1 MSRNTGVGVRPMWGR
16 RAAVIAAAALFVASC
31 GSSNKSD
38 NGAAGTTAAGAET
51 TAAAAATTA
60 GAAETSASAAGSS
73 APAEVE
79 GKVTDFAG
87 YVGGSGAADASLPP
101 VKIGYFNQ
109 QGGSIEVTHTNVDG
123 INAAVKYVNEE
134 AGGIGG
140 HPLEVVT
147 CYVANTEEEGQQCG
161 QKFANDKDIVAVV
174 AGPTFIGTESFYAAR
189 GLQAGGLRGVGQSRR
204 HDAEGGSRP
213 VRRGQV
219 HPGPVCD
226 VRPRHVEGQ
235 VGGARLSGRLRP
247 G

>member
-16 RAAVIAAAALFVASC
+16 RAAVVAAVALFAASC
-31 GSSNKSD
+31 GSSKSD
-38 NGAAGTTAAGAET
+38 NGAAGTTAAAAGTTAAAAET

-60 GAAETSASAAGSS
+60 AAAGSS
-73 APAEVE
+73 APTEVE

-87 YVGGSGAADASLPP
+87 YVGGSGAADSSKSP

-147 CYVANTEEEGQQCG
+147 CYVANTEDVGDDLRLAPEERCG
-161 QKFANDKDIVAVV
+161 LHTVDPDVLSLVGHRSSV
-174 AGPTFIGTESFYAAR
+174 PLGTGAGRHE
-189 GLQAGGLRGVGQSRR
+189 AGRR
-204 HDAEGGSRP
+204 PFP
-213 VRRGQV
+213 VDHRRV
-219 HPGPVCD
+219 N
-226 VRPRHVEGQ
+226 
-235 VGGARLSGRLRP
+235 AL
-247 G
+247 